1 MLVSGHQAWLNVK
14 LLYLLKVFVLS
25 HISMNRGNG
34 FTLNQVWYPVTS
46 ILTNQKQDQAER
58 VLNSAH
64 QAWLVCNKLWDK
76 R

>member
-1 MLVSGHQAWLNVK
+1 M
-14 LLYLLKVFVLS
+14 LS

-34 FTLNQVWYPVTS
+34 FTLSHAWYPVTN

-64 QAWLVCNKLWDK
+64 QPQLACKTSGRYVYDVDCWHLSYSVA
-76 R
+76 